1 MKKRAKDVT
10 YGEILVTPAPGL
22 MRVTCVASDMYAMKT
37 TIKSGDDRFM
47 FGAYEEVE
55 TLDD

>member
-1 MKKRAKDVT
+1 MLKRAKDVT
-10 YGEILVTPAPGL
+10 YGETLVTEGGL
-22 MRVTCVASDMYAMKT
+22 MPVRTVASDMYALT
-37 TIKSGDDRFM
+37 TMISNGADRFI